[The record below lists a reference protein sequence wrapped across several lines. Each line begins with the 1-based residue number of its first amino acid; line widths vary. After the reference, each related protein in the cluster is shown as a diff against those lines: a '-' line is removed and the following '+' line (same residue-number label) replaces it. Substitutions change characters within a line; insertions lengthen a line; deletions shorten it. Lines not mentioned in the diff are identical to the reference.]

1 MKKVE
6 TYRNLENAMNYKAL
20 SIETSNKICT
30 MKFNR
35 PDKLNAFDS
44 QMVIETQEALNQ
56 ISIDDEI
63 KVLVITGEGKGFSAG
78 ADLSDSTGMDDHSN
92 DRLVYEG
99 LIKGYKPS
107 LLQIMNMPKPVIG
120 AINGAAAGIGSAF
133 ALACDLVV
141 MSEDAYIKQAF
152 VNIALIPDGGLNWL
166 LTRTVGYRLA
176 YQMAIEGNNVSAK
189 RCLELG
195 LANKVVPHDQL
206 MHASLKWAESL
217 SKKSSQSLRETK
229 RVMRMA
235 MTNDYE
241 SVFEQEAEA
250 NNTLHGSKDSLEAI
264 QAFFEKRE
272 PNFD

>member
-1 MKKVE
+1 MS
-6 TYRNLENAMNYKAL
+6 YKTL
-20 SIETSNKICT
+20 SINRSDKVCT

-35 PDKLNAFDS
+35 PVKLNAFNT
-44 QMVIETQEALNQ
+44 QMVLETQDALNE
-56 ISIDDEI
+56 IADDHEI
-63 KVLVITGEGKGFSAG
+63 KVLIITGEGKGFSAG
-78 ADLSDSTGMDDHSN
+78 ADLSDSTGMDHLSN

-99 LIKGYKPS
+99 LVNGYKPS
-107 LLQIMNMPKPVIG
+107 LLKIMNMPKPVIG

-141 MSEDAYIKQAF
+141 MSDKAYIKQAF

-176 YQMAIEGNNVSAK
+176 YEMAIEGNNISAN

-195 LANKVVPHDQL
+195 LANKVVAHDEL
-206 MHASLKWAESL
+206 MNASLIWAESL
-217 SKKSSQSLRETK
+217 AKKSSQSLRETK

-241 SVFEQEAEA
+241 TVFEQEAEA
-250 NNTLHGSKDSLEAI
+250 NNELHGSNDSLEAI

>member
-1 MKKVE
+1 M
-6 TYRNLENAMNYKAL
+6 AYKTL
-20 SIETSNKICT
+20 KIDTSNSICT

-35 PDKLNAFDS
+35 PEKLNAFDS
-44 QMVIETQEALNQ
+44 EMVIETQESLKKISADDGIKAL
-56 ISIDDEI
+56 I
-63 KVLVITGEGKGFSAG
+63 ITGEGKGFSAG

-99 LIKGYKPS
+99 LVNGYKPS
-107 LLQIMNMPKPVIG
+107 LLEIMNMPKPVIG
-120 AINGAAAGIGSAF
+120 AINGPAAGIGSAF
-133 ALACDLVV
+133 ALACDLIV
-141 MSEDAYIKQAF
+141 MSENAYIKQAF

-176 YQMAIEGNNVSAK
+176 YQMAIEGNNVSAA

-195 LANKVVPHDQL
+195 LANKVIAHDQL
-206 MHASLKWAESL
+206 MNASIEWAESL

-229 RVMRMA
+229 RLMRMA
-235 MTNDYE
+235 MTYDYD
-241 SVFEQEAEA
+241 SVFDQEAEA
-250 NNTLHGSKDSLEAI
+250 NNALHGSKDSLEAI

>member
-1 MKKVE
+1 MSYKTLTVNTINKV
-6 TYRNLENAMNYKAL
+6 
-20 SIETSNKICT
+20 CT

-35 PDKLNAFDS
+35 PDKLNAFDT
-44 QMVIETQEALNQ
+44 QMVLETQDALNQ
-56 ISIDDEI
+56 IAEDTGI
-63 KVLVITGEGKGFSAG
+63 KALIITGEGKGFSAG
-78 ADLSDSTGMDDHSN
+78 ADLSDSSGIDDLSN

-99 LIKGYKPS
+99 LVNGYKPS

-133 ALACDLVV
+133 ALACDLAV
-141 MSEDAYIKQAF
+141 MSDKAYIKQAF

-176 YQMAIEGNNVSAK
+176 YEMAIEGNNVSAQ

-195 LANKVVPHDQL
+195 LANKVVPHDDL
-206 MHASLKWAESL
+206 INASAEWAESL
-217 SKKSSQSLRETK
+217 AKKSSQSLRETK

-250 NNTLHGSKDSLEAI
+250 NNELHGSKDSLEAI

>member
-1 MKKVE
+1 MSHK
-6 TYRNLENAMNYKAL
+6 TL
-20 SIETSNKICT
+20 SITTNNKICT

-44 QMVIETQEALNQ
+44 QMVIETQEALNE
-56 ISIDDEI
+56 ISNNKEI

-99 LIKGYKPS
+99 LVNGYKPS
-107 LLQIMNMPKPVIG
+107 LLQIMNMPKPVI
-120 AINGAAAGIGSAF
+120 AAVNGPAAGIGSAF
-133 ALACDLVV
+133 AL
-141 MSEDAYIKQAF
+141 

-176 YQMAIEGNNVSAK
+176 YEMAIEGNNVSAN

-195 LANKVVPHDQL
+195 LANKVVSDGEL
-206 MHASLKWAESL
+206 MTKSIEWAESL

-250 NNTLHGSKDSLEAI
+250 NNALHGSKDSLEAI

>member
-1 MKKVE
+1 MSYKTLTVNSINKV
-6 TYRNLENAMNYKAL
+6 
-20 SIETSNKICT
+20 CT

-35 PDKLNAFDS
+35 PDKLNAFDT
-44 QMVIETQEALNQ
+44 QMVLETQDALNQ
-56 ISIDDEI
+56 IADDSEI
-63 KVLVITGEGKGFSAG
+63 KALIITGEGKGFSAG
-78 ADLSDSTGMDDHSN
+78 ADLSDSSGIDDLSN

-99 LIKGYKPS
+99 LVNGYKPS
-107 LLQIMNMPKPVIG
+107 LLKIMNMPKPVIG

-141 MSEDAYIKQAF
+141 MSDQAYIKQAF

-176 YQMAIEGNNVSAK
+176 YEMAIEGNNISAN

-195 LANKVVPHDQL
+195 LANKVVPHDEL
-206 MHASLKWAESL
+206 MNASLEWAESL
-217 SKKSSQSLRETK
+217 AKKSSQSLRETK

-241 SVFEQEAEA
+241 SVFEQEAET
-250 NNTLHGSKDSLEAI
+250 NNELHGSKDSLEAI
-264 QAFFEKRE
+264 QAFFEKRD

>member
-1 MKKVE
+1 MSDYE
-6 TYRNLENAMNYKAL
+6 TIL
-20 SIETSNKICT
+20 IEREGRVARVS
-30 MKFNR
+30 FNR
-35 PDKLNAFDS
+35 PDKLNSFNGTQRREFLRAAQEVNADNDIWVVILTGAGRAF
-44 QMVIETQEALNQ
+44 
-56 ISIDDEI
+56 
-63 KVLVITGEGKGFSAG
+63 GAG
-78 ADLSDSTGMDDHSN
+78 ADLSDTSEPMPNGG
-92 DRLVYEG
+92 EG
-99 LIKGYKPS
+99 VEDQLNAEYKPGV
-107 LLQIMNMPKPVIG
+107 LAIHHARKPWLA
-120 AINGAAAGIGSAF
+120 AINGPCAGISYSF
-133 ALACDLVV
+133 AMACDLVV

>member
-1 MKKVE
+1 MS
-6 TYRNLENAMNYKAL
+6 YKTL
-20 SIETSNKICT
+20 SINRSDEVCT

-35 PDKLNAFDS
+35 SEKLNAFNT
-44 QMVIETQEALNQ
+44 QMVLETQDALNE
-56 ISIDDEI
+56 IADDHEI
-63 KVLVITGEGKGFSAG
+63 KVLIITGEGKGFSAG
-78 ADLSDSTGMDDHSN
+78 ADLSDSTGMDHLSN

-99 LIKGYKPS
+99 LVNGYKPS
-107 LLQIMNMPKPVIG
+107 LLKIMNMPKPVIG

-141 MSEDAYIKQAF
+141 MSDKAYIKQAF

-176 YQMAIEGNNVSAK
+176 YEMAIEGNNISAN

-195 LANKVVPHDQL
+195 LANKVVAHDEL
-206 MHASLKWAESL
+206 MNASLIWAESL
-217 SKKSSQSLRETK
+217 AKKSSQSLRETK

-241 SVFEQEAEA
+241 TVFEQEAEA
-250 NNTLHGSKDSLEAI
+250 NNELHGSNDSLEAI